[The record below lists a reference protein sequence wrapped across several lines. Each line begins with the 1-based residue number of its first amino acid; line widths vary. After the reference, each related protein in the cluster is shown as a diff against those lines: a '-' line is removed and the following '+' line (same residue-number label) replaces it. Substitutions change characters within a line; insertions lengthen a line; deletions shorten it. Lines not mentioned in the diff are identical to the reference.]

1 VPAAACGFAAARPR
15 YSGLHSERG
24 ILLPVLDNALGRYL
38 ELRNEIDQE
47 MEEVILMAESRQA

>member
-1 VPAAACGFAAARPR
+1 MP
-15 YSGLHSERG
+15 S
-24 ILLPVLDNALGRYL
+24 LDHALGRYL